1 MAIRKIRRIS
11 VRARIAIWG
20 AGKFGQYV
28 CGQLKERDNI
38 ELVYFIDKND
48 VSNVFLHKPLMLFIL
63 DTSYSGLSEIL
74 IT

>member
-38 ELVYFIDKND
+38 ELVYFIDKNEKMKD
-48 VSNVFLHKPLMLFIL
+48 YVYFVPYYMEHVFKDRNLCEK
-63 DTSYSGLSEIL
+63 
-74 IT
+74 